1 MSDLNLTLPLTNLI
15 HFFEKKMVSQPNH
28 DYVLADEQRRSLG
41 YRLLLEEQQR
51 RLETRKMVEASSRS
65 PICPH
70 YSVSGH
76 SDCFYCHQNA
86 LAQPSNAT
94 DTLLRS
100 LTRPR
105 FQATP
110 TSVKP
115 ETSYLPSSAS
125 TDETIN
131 HLSQLIT
138 PRSTASTI
146 PLTDDGIYTQ
156 DPYHKLISSR
166 PRMPT
171 ITPTKATTATAPFLP
186 VLAEAKPA
194 PPLPWKELPVEK
206 GFVPVRI
213 PPTFSRFLSLPLEIR
228 QRIYVYLVYN
238 GIHGL
243 LIPKDLRAYH
253 QAPITRVNRQIRSE
267 SIRLVY
273 TENAYNA
280 KTRELIKYGPSFTL
294 QVGGA
299 RVQLIRDFAWYTA
312 KRHLFINFIP
322 NGDSYHSNI
331 TFRGPK
337 GNEEIGAVAQERAN
351 EVYRYLR
358 KQGGLSCLTPEHL
371 GKIDDIVLR
380 ITPRAKTKADEEPT
394 Q

>member
-1 MSDLNLTLPLTNLI
+1 MSDVNSTLALNYLI
-15 HFFEKKMVSQPNH
+15 HFFEKKMASQANH
-28 DYVLADEQRRSLG
+28 EYVLADDQRRSLG
-41 YRLLLEEQQR
+41 YRLVLEEQQR
-51 RLETRKMVEASSRS
+51 RLETRKMLEASYRP

-76 SDCFYCHQNA
+76 WDCFHCHRNG
-86 LAQPSNAT
+86 LVQPSNAT

-110 TSVKP
+110 TSVKA
-115 ETSYLPSSAS
+115 ETPYLPSSAS

-146 PLTDDGIYTQ
+146 PLTDDGIYNQ
-156 DPYHKLISSR
+156 DPYRKLISSK

-171 ITPTKATTATAPFLP
+171 ITPTKATAPATTLSVLTQPKSAP
-186 VLAEAKPA
+186 K
-194 PPLPWKELPVEK
+194 LPWRELPIDK

-228 QRIYVYLVYN
+228 QRIYVYLVHN
-238 GIHGL
+238 GVHGL
-243 LIPKDLRAYH
+243 LIPKDMRAYH

-267 SIRLVY
+267 SIEMVY
-273 TENAYNA
+273 TENAYDA
-280 KTRELIKYGPSFTL
+280 KTRELIKCGPSFTL
-294 QVGGA
+294 HVGGA
-299 RVQLIRDFAWYTA
+299 RVKLIRSFAWFTA
-312 KRHLFINFIP
+312 KRHLYINFTP
-322 NGDSYHSNI
+322 YGNGYHSHI
-331 TFRGPK
+331 TFKGPK
-337 GNEEIGAVAQERAN
+337 GNEEIGAIAEERAH
-351 EVYRYLR
+351 EVWEYLK
-358 KQGGLSCLTPEHL
+358 KQGSISGLTPENVR
-371 GKIDDIVLR
+371 KIEDIVLR
-380 ITPRAKTKADEEPT
+380 ITPRAKTKVDEEST